1 MTEKL
6 IIWITNP
13 DALMARWLVLDGRG
27 NRIGFPQQGQ
37 IDEAAQLA
45 PHRRV
50 VVLLPGEQILSA
62 PARVPGRNPQRIL
75 QAAPYALEEKL
86 AGDVDQLHVA
96 LLERHPDQQCDFLV
110 TERDWLAGVLE
121 QIAAAGLQPHAIW
134 PDYLG
139 VPDADETEHWLLTG
153 DERLLGRRRWHG
165 FAAPATDAALL
176 YAHRAGDES
185 LRLTVVGDQ
194 APPPALEELETMRL
208 ADNERAFTEL
218 AATAAALPGAGLL
231 QGRFRRRSE
240 SAANWKR
247 WQWPAVAALAWITIA
262 AGEFGLDLYQL
273 QREHDLLE
281 RTSAE
286 LFQQALPGARLVR
299 GEERYRIEQALRTGS
314 AAESQLLDY
323 LADVSAS
330 LQDVQDAQLNAF
342 NYRNQ
347 RMELSVTVPNAQT
360 LDQFRGELAQRAQ
373 ERVEV
378 QSANST
384 PAGLEGRLLL
394 TGERG

>member
-13 DALMARWLVLDGRG
+13 DALTARWLVLDARG

-50 VVLLPGEQILSA
+50 VILLPGEHILSA
-62 PARVPGRNPQRIL
+62 SARVPGRNPQRIL

-86 AGDVDQLHVA
+86 AGDVEKLHVA
-96 LLERHPDQQCDFLV
+96 LLERHADQQCDFIV
-110 TERDWLAGVLE
+110 TERGWLAGLLE
-121 QIAAAGLQPHAIW
+121 RFSDAGLRAHAVW

-139 VPDADETEHWLLTG
+139 VPNADAIEYWLLTG
-153 DERLLGRRRWHG
+153 DERLLGRKRWRG
-165 FAAPATDAALL
+165 FAAPASDAGLL
-176 YAHRAGDES
+176 YAHRAKDEP
-185 LRLTVVGDQ
+185 LQLAVVGDRS
-194 APPPALEELETMRL
+194 PPALEELETVRL
-208 ADNERAFTEL
+208 ADNERAFTEM

-240 SAANWKR
+240 HAANWKR
-247 WQWPAVAALAWITIA
+247 WQWTAAAAIAWLMIA
-262 AGEFGLDLYQL
+262 ATAFGLDLYQL

-299 GEERYRIEQALRTGS
+299 GEERHRIEQALRTGG
-314 AAESQLLDY
+314 AVESQLLDY

-330 LQDVQDAQLNAF
+330 LQNVSNAQLNAF

-347 RMELSVTVPNAQT
+347 RMELSVTVPNAQA
-360 LDQFRGELAQRAQ
+360 LDRFRSELAQKAQ
-373 ERVEV
+373 ERVDV

-384 PAGLEGRLLL
+384 PGGLEGRLLL
-394 TGERG
+394 TGERE